1 MTTAY
6 VRHILRLNA
15 DVADTA
21 SKKVYDNFANIGG
34 QTLMIEKFIFLKGIN
49 FKCKNLLF

>member
-1 MTTAY
+1 MTAAY
-6 VRHILRLNA
+6 VRHILRLN
-15 DVADTA
+15 ADTA

-49 FKCKNLLF
+49 F